1 MSDQMIIE
9 YGKGKGFHQ
18 QTLDRWLK
26 WDEGGREALFDLAVA
41 LKLGENHLRDFMDW
55 LEEISLRDGV
65 TIPEILSGEPIL
77 RISSDPRLGRSDKLK
92 RIKDQVRRLRF
103 PRLSQIQDEIEEK
116 IQALK
121 LHPQIEVSVPPG
133 LEGDTLRVGIEASSH
148 EELKLLVGKLAEAV
162 EKRTV
167 GEIFDLL
174 MGRPVENGGGQESQ
188 TPRKL
193 FLRSRRVD
201 AKI

>member
-1 MSDQMIIE
+1 M
-9 YGKGKGFHQ
+9 
-18 QTLDRWLK
+18 T
-26 WDEGGREALFDLAVA
+26 WDEGGRQALYDLATG

-65 TIPEILSGEPIL
+65 TIPEILNREPIE

-103 PRLSQIQDEIEEK
+103 PRLSRIQDEIEEK
-116 IQALK
+116 IASLK
-121 LHPQIEVSVPPG
+121 LDPEIAITVPPG
-133 LEGDTLRVGIEASSH
+133 LEGGTLRVGIEASSH
-148 EELKLLVGKLAEAV
+148 EELKLLVGKLAEAM

-188 TPRKL
+188 TPRKS
-193 FLRSRRVD
+193 FLRPRRLD